1 MEKKIFLENEKEQK
15 SKEKEKIIEELKNIQ
30 YEIAFIIVKLQSTSQ
45 KPELISMNK
54 NHIKNEDEY
63 IDNLKKQM
71 KDTGLKE
78 EKQKEKLN
86 EIKKQNKKIKEALK
100 LNNETISI
108 LNEKWLTVKLKKLLL
123 DREQESQ
130 KSVVNIKKIIFKVI
144 KIINQIFSGEN
155 LWRIR

>member
-1 MEKKIFLENEKEQK
+1 MEKKIFLESEKEQK
-15 SKEKEKIIEELKNIQ
+15 SKEKEKIKEELKNIQ

-63 IDNLKKQM
+63 IDNLKEQM
-71 KDTGLKE
+71 KETGLKE

-108 LNEKWLTVKLKKLLL
+108 SNE
-123 DREQESQ
+123 
-130 KSVVNIKKIIFKVI
+130 N
-144 KIINQIFSGEN
+144 
-155 LWRIR
+155 